1 MTANT
6 YDFTGKVVIV
16 TGGGTGIGRA
26 ITRGFLDNG
35 ATVVAVGLRPGPLE
49 ETVAGYDNGH
59 THITDVSD
67 HAQVHDLVQDV
78 VNEFGHLDVVV
89 SNAGIFEGG
98 EIENVSD
105 EVWHKLFSVNM
116 DGLFYLTKEALPY
129 LKETKGNIVVDTSV
143 SGLYGDWGQT
153 AYNSTKHAMN
163 GFVRCV
169 ALDYGQYGVRIN
181 AFAPAFIETDINKE
195 VWTDPERLKPYI
207 DRVALGRT
215 GKPEDCADL
224 ALFLASP
231 GASYLTGLVVPVDGG
246 TTAATGQGRNNY
258 ENDTRTVL

>member
-1 MTANT
+1 MTANS

-35 ATVVAVGLRPGPLE
+35 ATVVAVGLRQDPLE
-49 ETVAGYDNGH
+49 ETVAGYEHGR
-59 THITDVSD
+59 THITDVSRHD
-67 HAQVHDLVQDV
+67 QVHDLIQDV
-78 VNEFGHLDVVV
+78 VDEFGRLDVVV

-105 EVWHKLFSVNM
+105 DVWHKLFSVNM

-169 ALDYGQYGVRIN
+169 ALDYGRYGVRIN

-195 VWTDPERLKPYI
+195 VWTDPERLRPYI
-207 DRVALGRT
+207 ERVALGRT

-258 ENDTRTVL
+258 DNDTRSVL

>member
-1 MTANT
+1 MTANS

-35 ATVVAVGLRPGPLE
+35 ATVVAVGLRQAPLE
-49 ETVAGYDNGH
+49 ETVAGYEHGR
-59 THITDVSD
+59 THITDVSRHD
-67 HAQVHDLVQDV
+67 QVHDLIQDV
-78 VNEFGHLDVVV
+78 VDEFGRLDVVV

-105 EVWHKLFSVNM
+105 DVWHKLFSVNM

-169 ALDYGQYGVRIN
+169 ALDYGRYGVRIN

-195 VWTDPERLKPYI
+195 VWTDPERLRPYI
-207 DRVALGRT
+207 ERVALGRT

-258 ENDTRTVL
+258 DNDTRSVL

>member
-1 MTANT
+1 MTANQ
-6 YDFTGKVVIV
+6 YNFAGKVVIV

-35 ATVVAVGLRPGPLE
+35 ATVVAVGLRQAPLD
-49 ETVAGYDNGH
+49 ETVAGYEHGH
-59 THITDVSD
+59 THITDVSS
-67 HAQVHDLVQDV
+67 HEQVHDLVQDV

-98 EIENVSD
+98 EIEHVSD

-246 TTAATGQGRNNY
+246 TTAATGQGRNSY
-258 ENDTRTVL
+258 ESDTRSVL